1 MLSAQKKGFS
11 MKHVGIIAAAAACI
25 LIFLF
30 FPQKS
35 VISRYMMKVTNEGFI
50 YFIAVLGLCV
60 MLGMG
65 GQVTFST
72 AGLMGVGAYTTAILT
87 TRYGWQ
93 TLPAICIAVIGGG
106 IFSFVM
112 GLALFR
118 LKGSYFSFASI
129 GFTSLLYTIFSNW
142 MEVTGGPDGI
152 SSIPEAGS
160 LLLPVRQLL

>member
-72 AGLMGVGAYTTAILT
+72 AGLMGVGAYTTAIT
-87 TRYGWQ
+87 PRVMDGRRFPRSASQ
-93 TLPAICIAVIGGG
+93 SSEAV
-106 IFSFVM
+106 FS
-112 GLALFR
+112 R
-118 LKGSYFSFASI
+118 L
-129 GFTSLLYTIFSNW
+129 
-142 MEVTGGPDGI
+142 
-152 SSIPEAGS
+152 
-160 LLLPVRQLL
+160 